1 MQSRHKSGTGST
13 LHTMDVAHPPLRPA
27 AVEQELL
34 EIFRTAPD
42 IQGLRVVKI
51 IHGYGSTGPGG
62 VTKDV
67 VRNWLFRERRKFRRV
82 IEGENY
88 TLYNPAT
95 QEMRLAVGTYP
106 DRDLAA
112 GNPGLTVVWVR

>member
-1 MQSRHKSGTGST
+1 M
-13 LHTMDVAHPPLRPA
+13 RPDE
-27 AVEQELL
+27 VEQELL
-34 EIFRTAPD
+34 ETFRAARNV
-42 IQGLRVVKI
+42 QGLRVVKI
-51 IHGYGSTGPGG
+51 IHGYGSSGPGG

-67 VRNWLFRERRKFRRV
+67 VRNWLFRERGKFRGV

-88 TLYNPAT
+88 TLYNPVT
-95 QEMRLAVGTYP
+95 QEMRLEVGTYP